1 MFNAIKK
8 KVSKYT
14 GLLIRIDDIAANMN
28 WNYMDKCEK
37 IFDDLETI
45 VQKMDSGEISLEK
58 SLELF
63 ERGMSLIQEGKD
75 RLVQAEER
83 VKTLIN
89 ESDFKSKAEK

>member
-1 MFNAIKK
+1 MKNNK
-8 KVSKYT
+8 SNPSY
-14 GLLIRIDDIAANMN
+14 
-28 WNYMDKCEK
+28 EK

-63 ERGMSLIQEGKD
+63 EKGMSLIQECKD
-75 RLVQAEER
+75 RLVKAEER

-89 ESDFKSKAEK
+89 ESDSKSKAEK

>member
-1 MFNAIKK
+1 MKNNK
-8 KVSKYT
+8 SNPSY
-14 GLLIRIDDIAANMN
+14 
-28 WNYMDKCEK
+28 EK

-63 ERGMSLIQEGKD
+63 EKGMSLIQEGKD

-89 ESDFKSKAEK
+89 ESDSKSKAEK

>member
-1 MFNAIKK
+1 MKK
-8 KVSKYT
+8 NKSTSTY
-14 GLLIRIDDIAANMN
+14 
-28 WNYMDKCEK
+28 EK
-37 IFDDLETI
+37 IFDDLEII

-63 ERGMSLIQEGKD
+63 EKGMSLIQQGKD

-89 ESDFKSKAEK
+89 ESDSKSEAEK

>member
-1 MFNAIKK
+1 
-8 KVSKYT
+8 
-14 GLLIRIDDIAANMN
+14 MN
-28 WNYMDKCEK
+28 NNKSNPSYEK
-37 IFDDLETI
+37 IFENLETI

-63 ERGMSLIQEGKD
+63 EKGMSLIQEGKD

>member
-1 MFNAIKK
+1 MKNNK
-8 KVSKYT
+8 SNPSY
-14 GLLIRIDDIAANMN
+14 
-28 WNYMDKCEK
+28 EK

-63 ERGMSLIQEGKD
+63 EKGMILIQEGKD

-83 VKTLIN
+83 VNALIN
-89 ESDFKSKAEK
+89 ESDKKSKAEK

>member
-1 MFNAIKK
+1 MKNNK
-8 KVSKYT
+8 SNPSY
-14 GLLIRIDDIAANMN
+14 
-28 WNYMDKCEK
+28 EK

-63 ERGMSLIQEGKD
+63 EKGMSLIQEGKD

-83 VKTLIN
+83 VKALIN
-89 ESDFKSKAEK
+89 ESEKKSKAEK

>member
-1 MFNAIKK
+1 MKSNK
-8 KVSKYT
+8 SNPSY
-14 GLLIRIDDIAANMN
+14 
-28 WNYMDKCEK
+28 EK

-63 ERGMSLIQEGKD
+63 EKGMSLIQEGKD

-83 VKTLIN
+83 VKALIN
-89 ESDFKSKAEK
+89 ESDKKSKAEK

>member
-1 MFNAIKK
+1 MKK
-8 KVSKYT
+8 NN
-14 GLLIRIDDIAANMN
+14 LLEKKMKNN
-28 WNYMDKCEK
+28 KSNPSYEK

-63 ERGMSLIQEGKD
+63 EKGMSLIQEGKD

-83 VKTLIN
+83 VKALIN
-89 ESDFKSKAEK
+89 ESDKKSKAEK

>member
-1 MFNAIKK
+1 MKMKNNK
-8 KVSKYT
+8 SNPSY
-14 GLLIRIDDIAANMN
+14 
-28 WNYMDKCEK
+28 EK

-45 VQKMDSGEISLEK
+45 VKQMDSGEISLEK

-63 ERGMSLIQEGKD
+63 EKGMSLIQEGKD

-89 ESDFKSKAEK
+89 ESGSKSKAEK

>member
-1 MFNAIKK
+1 MKMKNKK
-8 KVSKYT
+8 SNLSY
-14 GLLIRIDDIAANMN
+14 
-28 WNYMDKCEK
+28 EK

-63 ERGMSLIQEGKD
+63 EKGMSLIQEGKD
-75 RLVQAEER
+75 RLVHAEER

-89 ESDFKSKAEK
+89 KSDSKSKAEK

>member
-1 MFNAIKK
+1 MKNNK
-8 KVSKYT
+8 STSSY
-14 GLLIRIDDIAANMN
+14 
-28 WNYMDKCEK
+28 EK

-63 ERGMSLIQEGKD
+63 EKGMSLIQEGKD

-83 VKTLIN
+83 VNTLIN
-89 ESDFKSKAEK
+89 ESDIKSKAEK

>member
-1 MFNAIKK
+1 MKNNK
-8 KVSKYT
+8 SNPSY
-14 GLLIRIDDIAANMN
+14 
-28 WNYMDKCEK
+28 EK

-63 ERGMSLIQEGKD
+63 EKGMSLIQEGKD
-75 RLVQAEER
+75 RLVHAEER

-89 ESDFKSKAEK
+89 ESDNKSKAEK

>member
-1 MFNAIKK
+1 MKNNK
-8 KVSKYT
+8 S
-14 GLLIRIDDIAANMN
+14 
-28 WNYMDKCEK
+28 NYSYEK

-63 ERGMSLIQEGKD
+63 EKGMNLIQEGKN
-75 RLVQAEER
+75 RLLQAEAR

-89 ESDFKSKAEK
+89 KSDSKAKAEK

>member
-1 MFNAIKK
+1 MKK
-8 KVSKYT
+8 NKSNPSY
-14 GLLIRIDDIAANMN
+14 
-28 WNYMDKCEK
+28 EK

-63 ERGMSLIQEGKD
+63 EKGMSLIQEGKD

-83 VKTLIN
+83 VKALIN
-89 ESDFKSKAEK
+89 ESEKKSKAEK

>member
-1 MFNAIKK
+1 MKNNK
-8 KVSKYT
+8 SKPSY
-14 GLLIRIDDIAANMN
+14 
-28 WNYMDKCEK
+28 EK

-63 ERGMSLIQEGKD
+63 EKGMSLIQEGKD

-83 VKTLIN
+83 VKALIN
-89 ESDFKSKAEK
+89 ESDKKSKAEK

>member
-1 MFNAIKK
+1 MKNNK
-8 KVSKYT
+8 SNPSY
-14 GLLIRIDDIAANMN
+14 
-28 WNYMDKCEK
+28 EK

-63 ERGMSLIQEGKD
+63 EKGMSLIQEGKD

-89 ESDFKSKAEK
+89 ESDKKSKAEK

>member
-1 MFNAIKK
+1 MKNNK
-8 KVSKYT
+8 SNPSY
-14 GLLIRIDDIAANMN
+14 
-28 WNYMDKCEK
+28 EK

-63 ERGMSLIQEGKD
+63 EKGMRLIQEGKD
-75 RLVQAEER
+75 RLVQAEAR

-89 ESDFKSKAEK
+89 ESDSKSKAEK

>member
-1 MFNAIKK
+1 MKNNK
-8 KVSKYT
+8 SNPSY
-14 GLLIRIDDIAANMN
+14 
-28 WNYMDKCEK
+28 EK

-45 VQKMDSGEISLEK
+45 VQKMDSGEVSLEK

-63 ERGMSLIQEGKD
+63 EKGMSLIQEGKD

-89 ESDFKSKAEK
+89 ESDSKSKAEK

>member
-1 MFNAIKK
+1 MKNNK
-8 KVSKYT
+8 SNDSY
-14 GLLIRIDDIAANMN
+14 
-28 WNYMDKCEK
+28 EK

-63 ERGMSLIQEGKD
+63 EKGMSLIQKGKD
-75 RLVQAEER
+75 RLVQAEAR

-89 ESDFKSKAEK
+89 ESDSKSKAEK

>member
-1 MFNAIKK
+1 MKNKK
-8 KVSKYT
+8 SNPSY
-14 GLLIRIDDIAANMN
+14 
-28 WNYMDKCEK
+28 EK

-63 ERGMSLIQEGKD
+63 EKGMILIQEGKD

-83 VKTLIN
+83 VNTLIN
-89 ESDFKSKAEK
+89 ESDNKSKAEK

>member
-1 MFNAIKK
+1 MKNNK
-8 KVSKYT
+8 SNPSY
-14 GLLIRIDDIAANMN
+14 
-28 WNYMDKCEK
+28 EK

-63 ERGMSLIQEGKD
+63 EKGMNLIQEGKD

-89 ESDFKSKAEK
+89 ESDNKSNAEK

>member
-1 MFNAIKK
+1 MKNNK
-8 KVSKYT
+8 SNPSY
-14 GLLIRIDDIAANMN
+14 
-28 WNYMDKCEK
+28 EK

-63 ERGMSLIQEGKD
+63 EKGMNLIQEGKD
-75 RLVQAEER
+75 RLVQAEAR

-89 ESDFKSKAEK
+89 ESDNKSKAEK